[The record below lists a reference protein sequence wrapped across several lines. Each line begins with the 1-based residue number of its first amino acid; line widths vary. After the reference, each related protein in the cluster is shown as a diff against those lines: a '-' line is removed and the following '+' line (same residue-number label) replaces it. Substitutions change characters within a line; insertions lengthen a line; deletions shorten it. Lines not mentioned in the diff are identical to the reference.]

1 MRRLSL
7 SSRLALLFAACT
19 AVVSL
24 FAGVLF
30 SRASE
35 AHFVELDQ
43 QLLDGKLIGLRRA
56 LHDIQSSESE
66 VKLADE
72 LSRQADLSLR
82 ITGSDGKRWYCLLY
96 TSPSPRDRTRS
107 RMPSSA

>member
-24 FAGVLF
+24 IAGVLF

-43 QLLDGKLIGLRRA
+43 QLLDGKLMGVRRA
-56 LHDIQSSESE
+56 LEDIQPSEAE
-66 VKLADE
+66 ARLTNE
-72 LSRQADLSLR
+72 LGRQADLSLR
-82 ITGSDGKRWYCLLY
+82 IIGSDGQHLY
-96 TSPSPRDRTRS
+96 DSDVHELANKVSGR
-107 RMPSSA
+107 